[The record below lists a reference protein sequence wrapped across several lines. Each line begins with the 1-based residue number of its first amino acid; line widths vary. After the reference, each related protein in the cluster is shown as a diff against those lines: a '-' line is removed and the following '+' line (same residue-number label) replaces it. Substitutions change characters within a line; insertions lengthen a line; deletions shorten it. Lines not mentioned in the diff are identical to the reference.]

1 MTTTKITQRARLAW
15 FSIIDVDKAKR
26 LQSIIFATLLFVFS
40 SSTITAANAVYNSDP
55 NGEYTYQVATIVD
68 IAKSNQV
75 KNYKQDD
82 YALVEL
88 NNGDFVYA
96 LFTAGGA
103 SDFYTNQATIQ
114 GADGKRVKS
123 AQELAEKLQVSKNA
137 EWGDRQII
145 AAYQINLPKSVKLI
159 KVAGG
164 QCKANITYG
173 IGGGQQYLIPK
184 TCLSGPVG
192 YFVYEKDTL
201 VCVYKK
207 PNITI
212 PNVGPGGTIP
222 FITNQL

>member
-1 MTTTKITQRARLAW
+1 MAFFVLVTAFFGLLHFFVAIRIKQRFRLHG
-15 FSIIDVDKAKR
+15 
-26 LQSIIFATLLFVFS
+26 LL
-40 SSTITAANAVYNSDP
+40 
-55 NGEYTYQVATIVD
+55 G
-68 IAKSNQV
+68 
-75 KNYKQDD
+75 
-82 YALVEL
+82 
-88 NNGDFVYA
+88 
-96 LFTAGGA
+96 
-103 SDFYTNQATIQ
+103 
-114 GADGKRVKS
+114 
-123 AQELAEKLQVSKNA
+123 LAEKLQVSKND

-145 AAYQINLPKSVKLI
+145 AAYQINLPI
-159 KVAGG
+159 EVAGG

-192 YFVYEKDTL
+192 YFVYENGTL

>member
-40 SSTITAANAVYNSDP
+40 SSTITAANAVYNLDP
-55 NGEYTYQVATIVD
+55 NGEYTYQDATIVD

-82 YALVEL
+82 YALVKL
-88 NNGDFVYA
+88 KNGDFVYA
-96 LFTAGGA
+96 LYTAGGA
-103 SDFYTNQATIQ
+103 SDFYTNQETLQA
-114 GADGKRVKS
+114 ARS
-123 AQELAEKLQVSKNA
+123 ARGLAEKLQVSKND

-145 AAYQINLPKSVKLI
+145 AAYQINLPI
-159 KVAGG
+159 EVAGG
-164 QCKANITYG
+164 QCKANIRYG

-192 YFVYEKDTL
+192 YFVYENDTL

-212 PNVGPGGTIP
+212 PNVGPNETIP
-222 FITNQL
+222 FVTKQL

>member
-82 YALVEL
+82 YALVKL
-88 NNGDFVYA
+88 KNGDFVYA
-96 LFTAGGA
+96 LYAAGGA

-123 AQELAEKLQVSKNA
+123 AQELAEKLQVSKND

-145 AAYQINLPKSVKLI
+145 AAYQINLPI
-159 KVAGG
+159 EVAGG

-184 TCLSGPVG
+184 TCLSGPVS
-192 YFVYEKDTL
+192 YFVYENGTL